1 MSAARKVREY
11 GARPV
16 LALVPEP
23 VEEPKPVRRRRCPVC
38 DAPGAV
44 EAGSPREAVCGS
56 CEVQD
61 VLL

>member
-1 MSAARKVREY
+1 VSAARKVREY
-11 GARPV
+11 GVRPV

-23 VEEPKPVRRRRCPVC
+23 KEEPKPVRWRRCPTC

-44 EAGSPREAVCGS
+44 APGSPRETVCAS
-56 CEVQD
+56 CEVQE